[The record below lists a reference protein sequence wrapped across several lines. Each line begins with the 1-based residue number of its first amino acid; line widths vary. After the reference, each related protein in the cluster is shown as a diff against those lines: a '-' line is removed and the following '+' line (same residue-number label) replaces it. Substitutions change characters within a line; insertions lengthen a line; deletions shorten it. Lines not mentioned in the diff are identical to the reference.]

1 MMNRA
6 LESATTRS
14 QGGGSMHGARLIP
27 LGFTLTALV
36 ATRSAAAQA
45 ARVGIGA
52 GVIAPAGNAV
62 ISDNAGWHVLGNVA
76 VDVPLTPVSVRAGGL
91 YGQTAHP
98 GGVAGHS
105 SIRAGFATEGQHVPT
120 QAPQV

>member
-62 ISDNAGWHVLGNVA
+62 ISDNAGWHVLGKVA
-76 VDVPLTPVSVRAGGL
+76 VDVPLTPVSVRVDGL
-91 YGQTAHP
+91 YRPTGHP
-98 GGVAGHS
+98 GGVARHT
-105 SIRAGFATEGQHVPT
+105 SIRGGLAHRGWP
-120 QAPQV
+120 